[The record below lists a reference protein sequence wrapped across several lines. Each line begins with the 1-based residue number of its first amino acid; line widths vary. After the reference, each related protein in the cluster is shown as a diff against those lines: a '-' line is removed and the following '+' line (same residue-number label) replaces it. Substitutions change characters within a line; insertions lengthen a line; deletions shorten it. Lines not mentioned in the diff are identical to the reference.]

1 VSLLN
6 CSADGIGAFAAVGM
20 GSAFAGI
27 VRAPMTS
34 VLIVFEMT
42 GGYGIMLPL
51 MIANISAFALARQ
64 SRPMPVY
71 DALLAEEGIYRHL
84 SAAQNRASP
93 HRTTMGCTRAKR
105 KMRGLKLILEV

>member
-71 DALLAEEGIYRHL
+71 DALLAEEGIYL
-84 SAAQNRASP
+84 P
-93 HRTTMGCTRAKR
+93 HRTVRLHTAPRWAA
-105 KMRGLKLILEV
+105 RGRNERCEGLN